1 MNKKEDK
8 HRWAEGW
15 RIVVY
20 TNNVDIFQKY
30 IFNINIY
37 LYFLN
42 YSQVVIIKKYLK
54 KKNLI
59 NKIKFKKILRI
70 E

>member
-1 MNKKEDK
+1 MKYKF
-8 HRWAEGW
+8 
-15 RIVVY
+15 VVY

-54 KKNLI
+54 KKEFNEQ
-59 NKIKFKKILRI
+59 N
-70 E
+70 

>member
-1 MNKKEDK
+1 MKYKF
-8 HRWAEGW
+8 
-15 RIVVY
+15 VVY

-54 KKNLI
+54 KNVFIKQNL
-59 NKIKFKKILRI
+59 NSQNF
-70 E
+70 

>member
-1 MNKKEDK
+1 MKYKF
-8 HRWAEGW
+8 
-15 RIVVY
+15 VVY

-54 KKNLI
+54 KNVK
-59 NKIKFKKILRI
+59 KKINFNNNNNNKNILDI
-70 E
+70 FFIYEK